1 MGTASIYF
9 AFVPHGH
16 RPELSSL
23 RGKKGGC
30 PPMGTSAP
38 VMHLDI
44 LLSPTNFILIL
55 ILSNPSLKGID
66 TSTYP

>member
-1 MGTASIYF
+1 
-9 AFVPHGH
+9 
-16 RPELSSL
+16 
-23 RGKKGGC
+23 
-30 PPMGTSAP
+30 MGTSAH

-55 ILSNPSLKGID
+55 TLSKPSLKGID

>member
-1 MGTASIYF
+1 MGTYIYF
-9 AFVPHGH
+9 AFVPNGP
-16 RPELSSL
+16 RSELSSL
-23 RGKKGGC
+23 WGKKSGC
-30 PPMGTSAP
+30 PRMGTSAH

-55 ILSNPSLKGID
+55 ILSKASLKGID